1 MRWALLLVL
10 ALVTTLVYL
19 DVHGFPPFL
28 VRIVQQQFARAGYSF
43 RCSEMRLDWLRGVM
57 ATGVQLADAKT
68 PDRPLAKMDEVVL
81 QISLRRLWNRQNAI
95 SALQIANANLSVP
108 TPADELGQQEFT
120 ATKAYA
126 VMAFEDDG
134 TIRIGQLIGTYCG
147 ISLRVRGSVKPTAAS
162 AVATTTKTTAVEPA
176 SGRFVFITK
185 ALRELYSLRAGETP
199 QLDLDFD
206 LDLAQPWA
214 TRANARL
221 FGRQIQYR
229 KATVD
234 LVAVRV
240 AMADGAVQINE
251 CRLVTTDGTL
261 SLTGRYDVAMGE
273 FDLRLAS
280 TVHPEVVAVVLPE
293 NIAQAMRQVK
303 VGAAP
308 QIHVRY
314 WLAPDTGS
322 LPKIEVGVEASDLEF
337 RGVKVRALS
346 LLADSQGAEIFVRKA
361 RIEMAEGVLTGHGQY
376 HLDSS
381 DFTYAFDSTL
391 DPTKLLSLMP
401 PGIRPII
408 EPSAFVTPP
417 HIVAQVTGD
426 FVDPERFAY
435 TAEITTG
442 AGSYRGVPLQS
453 AAAKVNLE
461 RNRLKVR
468 DLVVTRPEGALRGAV
483 TVDFNQQ
490 NVRFD
495 LQSTADPGALAPIL
509 GPKPAEF
516 MKPYR
521 FGKSL
526 RGSAVGMFDFAQPT
540 RSAWTAEFTNRDF
553 RAWDLTAQHAHATLS
568 LTNDVVHIVAN
579 GRNLTGWNTTAAEA
593 QVVADIRGRTV
604 RATGTGTNVT
614 WGTATAA
621 VVQASVNVDG
631 GRGRIIG
638 NAGSVTWAS
647 LHADTMQ
654 ATVNVARAA
663 TQADVTATGFGWWR
677 LKTDR
682 ARADVVFTNRN
693 LQINQFDSDIY
704 AGKLRGEAALDF
716 TNSVAYQFKLDAA
729 NVDVD
734 QITQAM
740 RNYGPGRTVTGNLDG
755 QVELAGSGN
764 LNTLAGK
771 GNFRIGDGV
780 LWEGALFG
788 FLSKILGNT
797 KATDAK
803 GTFTVHD
810 KAVWTD
816 DLRVEAGALTAK
828 THGHITFDGG
838 LDFRVQA
845 QFLRSVPGLNL
856 IGAVVGKMF
865 EYQIAGD
872 LDHPEYHP
880 VNAPTPDK
888 N

>member
-1 MRWALLLVL
+1 LVL
-10 ALVTTLVYL
+10 AIGTTLVYL

-43 RCSEMRLDWLRGVM
+43 RCSQMRLDWLRGVM

-81 QISLRRLWNRQNAI
+81 QISLRRLWNHQNAI

-108 TPADELGQQEFT
+108 TPPDEQGQQEFT

-162 AVATTTKTTAVEPA
+162 TAPPSATSAVKEPA

-214 TRANARL
+214 TRANVRL

-229 KATVD
+229 KATVG

-251 CRLVTTDGTL
+251 CRLETADGTL

-273 FDLRLAS
+273 FDFRLKS

-293 NIAQAMRQVK
+293 NLAQTMRQVK
-303 VGAAP
+303 VGPAP
-308 QIHVRY
+308 QINARY

-322 LPKIEVGVEASDLEF
+322 LPKIEVGVEAGDLEY

-376 HLDSS
+376 HLESS
-381 DFTYAFDSTL
+381 DFTYEFDSTL
-391 DPTKLLSLMP
+391 NPTKLLPLMP
-401 PGIRPII
+401 RGIRPII
-408 EPSAFVTPP
+408 EPSTFAASP
-417 HIVAQVTGD
+417 HIVAKVTGD

-435 TAEITTG
+435 DADITTG
-442 AGSYRGVPLQS
+442 ECRYRNVPLTS
-453 AAAKVNLE
+453 AAAKVSLL

-483 TVDFNQQ
+483 TVDFNRQ

-495 LQSTADPGALAPIL
+495 LQSTADPVALAPIL
-509 GPKPAEF
+509 GPQAAEF

-553 RAWDLTAQHAHATLS
+553 RAWDLTAQQAHANLS
-568 LTNDVVHIVAN
+568 LTNDTVHIVAE
-579 GRNLTGWNTTAAEA
+579 GRNLTGWNTTAAA
-593 QVVADIRGRTV
+593 GQVVADIHGRNAHV
-604 RATGTGTNVT
+604 TGSANTVT

-621 VVQASVNVDG
+621 VVRAAVTVEGN
-631 GRGRIIG
+631 RGRIIG
-638 NAGSVTWAS
+638 DAGSVTWAS
-647 LHADTMQ
+647 LYADTMQ
-654 ATVNVARAA
+654 ATVNVARAS
-663 TQADVTATGFGWWR
+663 TQAEVTATGFGWWR
-677 LKTDR
+677 LKTDK
-682 ARADVVFTNRN
+682 ARADVVFTNRT
-693 LQINQFDSDIY
+693 LAINAFDSDIY
-704 AGKLRGEAALDF
+704 AGKLRGEAGFNF
-716 TNSVAYQFKLDAA
+716 TNSVAYRFQLDAA

-734 QITQAM
+734 LLTQAM

-755 QVELAGSGN
+755 HVELAGSGN
-764 LNTLAGK
+764 LNTLTGK

-780 LWEGALFG
+780 LWEGAVFG
-788 FLSKILGNT
+788 FLSKVLGKT

-810 KAVWTD
+810 KAVWTE

-828 THGHITFDGG
+828 SHGHITFAGD

-865 EYQIAGD
+865 EYQIAGN
-872 LDHPEYHP
+872 LDQPEYHP
-880 VNAPTPDK
+880 VNAPTPDRK
-888 N
+888 